1 MAHKLKDRDVTDWSD
16 REKTLGQPY
25 PDSSA
30 LVPTYNA
37 NNNGFMAHALQ
48 PTTPN
53 HTLVLIIPPS
63 IKVIIGC
70 REHDLALADQALLTL
85 H

>member
-1 MAHKLKDRDVTDWSD
+1 MAH
-16 REKTLGQPY
+16 
-25 PDSSA
+25 A
-30 LVPTYNA
+30 
-37 NNNGFMAHALQ
+37 ALQ

-70 REHDLALADQALLTL
+70 REHDLAIADQAILTL